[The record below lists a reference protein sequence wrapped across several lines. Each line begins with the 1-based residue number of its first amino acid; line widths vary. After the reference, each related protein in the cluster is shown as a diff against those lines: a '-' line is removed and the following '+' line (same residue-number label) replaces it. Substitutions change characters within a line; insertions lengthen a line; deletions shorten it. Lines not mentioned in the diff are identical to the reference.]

1 MENEADDAVRRKW
14 DEQARA
20 QVEEMQQAG
29 KSSRKR
35 QRGAISFLNTNEDH
49 QNFDQ
54 SIDGTARKD
63 RNAPMPKAG
72 SSKAPAGSS
81 RASAPRA
88 AAATARAKTK
98 TLFPGEDD
106 SRIEELD

>member
-35 QRGAISFLNTNEDH
+35 QRGAISFL
-49 QNFDQ
+49 NFDQ